1 MLEGDSDEEI
11 TMWRL
16 TLLSHWSIAK
26 FKSPCNF
33 EVAQYRPH
41 ITGVKNLARA
51 ICSCSSVSA
60 DPILKNTL
68 SIKPGKQR
76 EN

>member
-1 MLEGDSDEEI
+1 MLEGDSGEEI

-33 EVAQYRPH
+33 EESHYIARIFLPPVINENVDIVFIEIEIYRIH
-41 ITGVKNLARA
+41 
-51 ICSCSSVSA
+51 
-60 DPILKNTL
+60 
-68 SIKPGKQR
+68 
-76 EN
+76 